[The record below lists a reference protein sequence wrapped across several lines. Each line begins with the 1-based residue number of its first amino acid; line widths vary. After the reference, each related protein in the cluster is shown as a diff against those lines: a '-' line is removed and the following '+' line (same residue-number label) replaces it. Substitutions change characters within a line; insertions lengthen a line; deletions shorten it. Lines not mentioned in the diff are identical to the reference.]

1 MRRGLSTIRLYLL
14 DDRAVDLDHVALIV
28 DRLAAIR
35 QVEEDPPGC
44 RVIYE
49 TSDLSEAMRSC
60 AADLDAL
67 DPDWRSLFDFSASR
81 APNRRA

>member
-28 DRLAAIR
+28 DRLGSIR
-35 QVEEDPPGC
+35 DVEEDPPGW

-49 TSDLSEAMRSC
+49 TGDLSEAMAIC

-67 DPDWRSLFDFSASR
+67 DPHWLSLFDFSASR
-81 APNRRA
+81 APGRRS